1 MKDGVWEEG
10 AEDAEDAGE
19 EARGGG
25 RYRSKNKNPT
35 QGLREKSQCKTIKR
49 HQLKSR
55 RTQTYPV
62 HRQAKGSKNVSLSHV
77 VSRKPLKA
85 PKQKRGLLEVK
96 YTKKNR
102 AQDSKKPGNPLQFSK
117 YSR

>member
-35 QGLREKSQCKTIKR
+35 QGCREKSQCKTVKR
-49 HQLKSR
+49 NQLKSR
-55 RTQTYPV
+55 RTQT
-62 HRQAKGSKNVSLSHV
+62 
-77 VSRKPLKA
+77 
-85 PKQKRGLLEVK
+85 RGALRGQIH
-96 YTKKNR
+96 KKNR